1 MKKEKVAIFGAGN
14 CGRLI
19 GSQLIKDSKIELIA
33 FIDNDE
39 NKAGKIVNLDSIES
53 SDDIYVGQSVP
64 SGHIRGGGG

>member
-53 SDDIYVGQSVP
+53 SSNFMESSDIC
-64 SGHIRGGGG
+64 GGGGGNCV

>member
-53 SDDIYVGQSVP
+53 SSNFMESSDIC
-64 SGHIRGGGG
+64 GGGG

>member
-53 SDDIYVGQSVP
+53 SANFMESSDIC
-64 SGHIRGGGG
+64 GGGG